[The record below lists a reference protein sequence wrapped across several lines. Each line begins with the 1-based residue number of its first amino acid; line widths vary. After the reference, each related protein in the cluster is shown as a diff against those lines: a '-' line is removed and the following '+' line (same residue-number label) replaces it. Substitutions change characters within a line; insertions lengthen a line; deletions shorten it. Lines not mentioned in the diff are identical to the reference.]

1 MVSTSPEKSQELCW
15 VSLEMVLSVE
25 LLMQC
30 HEAGLHLGDV
40 RLNER
45 LVGEYCGEIGLKD
58 GN

>member
-1 MVSTSPEKSQELCW
+1 
-15 VSLEMVLSVE
+15 MVLSVE

-30 HEAGLHLGDV
+30 HKAGLHLGDV

-45 LVGEYCGEIGLKD
+45 LVGEYHGEIGLKD